1 MRTGTIE
8 SDCEALLKN
17 KEKQKRMKSKQS
29 CPRGQG
35 LPNLKTEA
43 SSPRLAR
50 KRYFDAPYD
59 SLIRLTCYSSLNRW
73 GRGADPPFFGKRA
86 EERNNGGVVGAGTL
100 YKVIGQIGQ

>member
-17 KEKQKRMKSKQS
+17 KVKQKRMKSKQS

-50 KRYFDAPYD
+50 KRYFDAPSD
-59 SLIRLTCYSSLNRW
+59 SLIRLTCYYSLNRW
-73 GRGADPPFFGKRA
+73 QKGKWAKFLFPHLSQGLNSSSPQCRQKL
-86 EERNNGGVVGAGTL
+86 VTSL
-100 YKVIGQIGQ
+100 